1 MNASLEQLPLAL
13 SHSTNFYPD
22 DLVVTKSNIAAFELI
37 ERWPSWPLPVAVL
50 TGPNGAGKTHFARV
64 WVNLSN
70 AFIGNLT
77 DIDTAIAKVGEGYSV
92 LLEDVDANPMQDVA
106 LFHLINAVKQANTV
120 DPRVTLLM
128 TAQTNPS
135 QWNVEL
141 EDLSS
146 RLKSVTLA
154 RLEQPD
160 DELLTSVAFK
170 LFADRQ
176 IAVDAQTIGFLI
188 SRGER
193 SLLALEHLIES
204 IDRLALQRKSKI
216 TKTIISEVLQGHD
229 E

>member
-37 ERWPSWPLPVAVL
+37 ERWPSWSLPVAVL

-77 DIDTAIAKVGEGYSV
+77 DIDTAITKVGEGYSV

-120 DPRVTLLM
+120 DPRVTLLL